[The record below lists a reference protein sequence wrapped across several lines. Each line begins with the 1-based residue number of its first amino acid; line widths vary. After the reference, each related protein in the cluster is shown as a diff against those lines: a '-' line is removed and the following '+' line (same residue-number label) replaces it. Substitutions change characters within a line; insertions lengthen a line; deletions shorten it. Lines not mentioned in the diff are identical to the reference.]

1 MLGINGA
8 KERRVALALGAL
20 LLVAVGAW
28 LMYETR
34 GTTLWFDEWIWA
46 LEYRDN
52 SLADLIRP
60 HNGHPTL
67 IPVLIYRL
75 LFATVGI
82 EGSAAYRA
90 VGIAGHLLVVAVLF
104 AYALRRAGAGV
115 ALVAAALILLLGPGW
130 QNIIWGLQIGWLV
143 SIAGGLGA
151 LLALDRRDRAGDFAA
166 CGLISVTI
174 AASGPGIAIA
184 LGLILEVVRERGLRR
199 AWIVLAP
206 LGVFAVWWLAYQDS
220 GAVRRAVTLAPGFAA
235 DSAAATLSALAGLS
249 GPLLGDESASLGWGR
264 PLAVAA
270 AAVVVWRLWRI
281 ERVPTRVL
289 TLLAVL
295 GAFWFLTAVQRAGIG
310 PAESSRYVYVGAV
323 FTVALAVELVRG
335 VAIGRR
341 AWLVI
346 GATVAVISV
355 ANMGDMRSGAAF
367 LREQGLLTRTGLT
380 ALEIAEPVAAP
391 DEPARGIAGYPYVV
405 VPAGRYFA
413 MARDLG
419 TPAANVDELAGAPEN
434 VRLRAD
440 EELAAIHGVTLQPS
454 ARSDFGTAPTV
465 DAATG
470 GEVTERDGCVEF
482 VPAAA
487 GPAGPVPA
495 LDLTVPDDG
504 LVISG
509 AAKVAVRRFADGFP
523 QDPIGRIAPGGS
535 GLLAIRADRASQPW
549 HARVTPEAQTTA
561 CGR

>member
-8 KERRVALALGAL
+8 KERRIALALGAL

-52 SLADLIRP
+52 SLGDLIRP

-82 EGSAAYRA
+82 DGSAAYRA

-115 ALVAAALILLLGPGW
+115 ALVAAVLILLLGPGW

-151 LLALDRRDRAGDFAA
+151 LLALDRRDRAGDVAA
-166 CGLISVTI
+166 CGLIFVTI

-184 LGLILEVVRERGLRR
+184 LGLIVEVVRERGLRR

-220 GAVRRAVTLAPGFAA
+220 GAVRRAVTLAPGFVA

-270 AAVVVWRLWRI
+270 AAVVLWRLWRI

-346 GATVAVISV
+346 GGRGRGRLGGEHGRHAQWRRV
-355 ANMGDMRSGAAF
+355 
-367 LREQGLLTRTGLT
+367 
-380 ALEIAEPVAAP
+380 
-391 DEPARGIAGYPYVV
+391 PARAGAPRRARASRRWRSRSRWRRPTSRREGS
-405 VPAGRYFA
+405 PAIP
-413 MARDLG
+413 
-419 TPAANVDELAGAPEN
+419 TSSSPPAATSPWRATSARRRRPSTSSPARPEN

-454 ARSDFGTAPTV
+454 ARGGSGTAPTV
-465 DAATG
+465 DAADRRG
-470 GEVTERDGCVEF
+470 GHGARRLRRVRAGRRRARGARARARPDRPGRRARDHGRRHGGG
-482 VPAAA
+482 PPLRRRL
-487 GPAGPVPA
+487 PAGPDRPR
-495 LDLTVPDDG
+495 
-504 LVISG
+504 SRR
-509 AAKVAVRRFADGFP
+509 AARACSP
-523 QDPIGRIAPGGS
+523 SAPTGPRSRGT
-535 GLLAIRADRASQPW
+535 RA
-549 HARVTPEAQTTA
+549 
-561 CGR
+561 